1 MRSHQM
7 NKRGK
12 KGEENM
18 SSQSIKLRMVSL
30 LALLFFATAAIAAE
44 KTSATDAAKGAVKDP
59 KATAQKAI
67 PQQVRK
73 ELVSAGATAA
83 AKKAFDKAS
92 EELYPK
98 AKQEGNLIV
107 YSVWDVEHLKVITD
121 AFMKRYPGIK
131 ATYWQGRN
139 PEIVTRA
146 LTELQGGQSSFDV
159 VLSDNAPPVIR
170 AAGGIQSYETVQKD
184 VLYLHD
190 PTMPTVSLQI
200 QALAY
205 NSRKTKPAD
214 LPKSWE
220 EVANPKYK
228 GQIAL
233 DDPMRAGPL
242 SSMLSGLKTQW
253 NDDARFNNFLKGL
266 KALSVPVHKSTSAM
280 FRLVISG
287 EYNICMPALLHD
299 VMEEM
304 HKGTP
309 INYVKSAPPVVF
321 PRQAGIYVKAPN
333 PNAGKLFAEW
343 LISEEGQKT
352 IDSIGRETSRNDFKS
367 KTSIESAFGKGT
379 KPLPVTD
386 KGFLEDPKKWLDTYV
401 KPIWE
406 G

>member
-1 MRSHQM
+1 M
-7 NKRGK
+7 K
-12 KGEENM
+12 
-18 SSQSIKLRMVSL
+18 ITT
-30 LALLFFATAAIAAE
+30 LALGLAAMLVAGPAALAAE
-44 KTSATDAAKGAVKDP
+44 KAAAK
-59 KATAQKAI
+59 KAI
-67 PQQVRK
+67 PQQVKK
-73 ELVSAGATAA
+73 EGASADATAR
-83 AKKAFDKAS
+83 AKKAFEKAS

-98 AKQEGNLIV
+98 AKQEGNLV
-107 YSVWDVEHLKVITD
+107 LYSVWDVEHLRVITD

-139 PEIVTRA
+139 PEIVTRV
-146 LTELQGGQSSFDV
+146 LTEFQGGQASFDV

-170 AAGGIQSYETVQKD
+170 AAGGIMPYETVQKD

-190 PTMPTVSLQI
+190 PTLPTVSLQI

-205 NSRKTKPAD
+205 NTRKMKSGD

-220 EVANPKYK
+220 DVANPKYK
-228 GQIAL
+228 GMIAL

-242 SSMLSGLKTQW
+242 SSMLSGLHTQW
-253 NDDARFNNFLKGL
+253 NDTARFQRFLKGL
-266 KALSVPVHKSTSAM
+266 KALNVPVHKSTSAM

-299 VMEEM
+299 VMEET

-309 INYVKSAPPVVF
+309 IGYVKTVPPVVF
-321 PRQAGIYVKAPN
+321 PRQAGIYAKSPH
-333 PNAGKLFAEW
+333 PNAAKLFAEW
-343 LISEEGQKT
+343 LISDEGQKT

-367 KTSIESAFGKGT
+367 KTSIDSAYGKGT

-386 KGFLEDPKKWLDTYV
+386 KSYLEDPKKWLDTHV

>member
-1 MRSHQM
+1 MLTQ
-7 NKRGK
+7 N
-12 KGEENM
+12 
-18 SSQSIKLRMVSL
+18 SL
-30 LALLFFATAAIAAE
+30 LAALALSASVLLGSALAAE
-44 KTSATDAAKGAVKDP
+44 KVPTTVKEAVKAAPAAVKKATGPQVKTETGSAAATANAAK
-59 KATAQKAI
+59 
-67 PQQVRK
+67 
-73 ELVSAGATAA
+73 
-83 AKKAFDKAS
+83 AFAKAS
-92 EELYPK
+92 AELYPK

-107 YSVWDVEHLKVITD
+107 YSVWDVEHLKVITE

-146 LTELQGGQSSFDV
+146 LTEFQGGQASFDV

-170 AAGGIQSYETVQKD
+170 AAGAIMSYNTVQRD

-190 PTMPTVSLQI
+190 PTLPTVSLQI

-205 NSRKTKPAD
+205 NTKKLKPAD

-228 GQIAL
+228 GMIAL

-242 SSMLSGLKTQW
+242 SSMLAGLKTQW
-253 NDDARFNNFLKGL
+253 KDDARFNNFLRNL
-266 KALSVPVHKSTSAM
+266 KALGVPVHKSTSAM

-287 EYNICMPALLHD
+287 EYAICMPALLHD

-309 INYVKSAPPVVF
+309 VGYVKTVPPVVF
-321 PRQAGIYVKAPN
+321 PRQAGIYAKAPN
-333 PNAGKLFAEW
+333 PNTAKLFAEW
-343 LISEEGQKT
+343 LISDEGQKT

-367 KTSIESAFGKGT
+367 KTSIESAFGKNM

-386 KGFLEDPKKWLDTYV
+386 QQFLEDPKSWLDKFV